1 MAWSD
6 GVATKAP
13 FRRRGGIPQAPP
25 LPYVVA
31 DPGDLPARGRDGQH
45 QRVGIDE
52 PEGCCHL
59 VLVLQEELVVL
70 ALSQAVQLDP
80 DVGEERRRAVEGI
93 EVRVVGQQR
102 GEGRDGAQHADVA
115 QPAVALLQVGLK
127 EERHVTGCGTALGHL
142 LLEQREVPGT
152 QPVAPCGAGL
162 LEERLRDLGLAPHE
176 PAVEQ
181 AERHPDVLGGR
192 AEDLG
197 GTPDRVVEVDPLVPD
212 RVPDGVGD
220 LPDVPVAVVDEHH
233 IEVAVRAERAPPVAP
248 HGHESE
254 VPFDVT
260 GGPFGQAG
268 EPGVRLGG
276 IAATK
281 FLSPQPRLGQQP
293 AAPITE

>member
-1 MAWSD
+1 M
-6 GVATKAP
+6 
-13 FRRRGGIPQAPP
+13 
-25 LPYVVA
+25 
-31 DPGDLPARGRDGQH
+31 
-45 QRVGIDE
+45 
-52 PEGCCHL
+52 
-59 VLVLQEELVVL
+59 L

-80 DVGEERRRAVEGI
+80 DVSQERRRVLEGL

-102 GEGRDGAQHADVA
+102 CEGRDGPQHTDVA

-127 EERHVTGCGTALGHL
+127 EERHVTGCGTALSHL

-152 QPVAPCGAGL
+152 QAVAPCSAGL
-162 LEERLRDLGLAPHE
+162 FEERLGDLGLAPHE

-181 AERHPDVLGGR
+181 AERDPDVLGRR

-197 GTPDRVVEVDPLVPD
+197 GTAHRVVEVDPLVPD

-220 LPDVPVAVVDEHH
+220 LPDVPVSVVDEHH
-233 IEVAVRAERAPPVAP
+233 IEVAVRAEGTPPVAP
-248 HGHESE
+248 HSHESE
-254 VPFDVT
+254 VSFDVT

-281 FLSPQPRLGQQP
+281 FLAPQPRLGQQP